1 MNNKQSRF
9 DDLADKITSKV
20 IELLNKFEKSETT
33 KLIAICKNA
42 YPLNYDT
49 AKLYEHQKTISLG
62 VNFVELDT
70 YDKLVVIKS
79 AIRTHYQTVNGEI
92 PSYGHILYY
101 ELIQPNQNPQ
111 SKFIFDLNGKIIVND
126 DEVFQ

>member
-20 IELLNKFEKSETT
+20 IELMNDFEKRKTT
-33 KLIAICKNA
+33 KLVAICENEF
-42 YPLNYDT
+42 PLDNDI
-49 AKLYEHQKTISLG
+49 AYEHQKTISLG
-62 VNFVELDT
+62 INFVDLDT
-70 YDKLVVIKS
+70 YTKLVVIKS
-79 AIRTHYQTVNGEI
+79 AIKTHYQIVNGEM

-101 ELIQPNQNPQ
+101 ELIQPNQNPL
-111 SKFIFDLNGKIIVND
+111 SEFIFDLNGKIIVND